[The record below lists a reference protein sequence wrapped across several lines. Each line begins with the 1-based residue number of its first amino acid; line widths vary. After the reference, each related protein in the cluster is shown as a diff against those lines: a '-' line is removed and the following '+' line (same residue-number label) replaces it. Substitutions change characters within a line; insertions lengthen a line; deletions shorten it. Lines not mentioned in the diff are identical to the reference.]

1 MMLCKI
7 ADFITEVQEV
17 GGITPYLRDYQYDGH
32 AETEIIITDEL
43 FEKSNYY
50 FPEADLE
57 FQKYLYLGNLFFSR
71 ILASGGLYLH
81 ASAVAYQEKAYLFSA
96 DSGTG
101 KSTHT
106 RLWKQIF
113 GDQATVFNDDKPILR
128 KLDGTWYAYGTP
140 WCGKDFINANMK
152 VPVAGICFLKQAG
165 ENKIRRIDKSDAA
178 LRIFEQS
185 IRYMHSSERLDLLL
199 PLIDRVVRD
208 IPVFELEN
216 RPEPEAALL
225 SYETMRKAAEEMGL

>member
-1 MMLCKI
+1 MLCKI
-7 ADFITEVQEV
+7 ADYITEVQEV
-17 GGITPYLRDYQYDGH
+17 GGVTPYLKDYAYNG
-32 AETEIIITDEL
+32 
-43 FEKSNYY
+43 KS
-50 FPEADLE
+50 EVQIVIREDLDKIKSMYPGDLDID
-57 FQKYLYLGNLFFSR
+57 FLTYLHFGYVFFSR
-71 ILASGGLYLH
+71 ILSFGGLYLH
-81 ASAVAYQEKAYLFSA
+81 ASAVEYQGKAYLFSA

-106 RLWKQIF
+106 KLWQQVF

-140 WCGKDFINANMK
+140 WCGKDFINKNMK

-185 IRYMHSSERLDLLL
+185 IRYMHRKESLDILLS
-199 PLIDRVVRD
+199 LIDRVVRD